1 MLLGAEAVFDV
12 GVWVGCVKGLS
23 GGPREEAQEGVK
35 EGWVGFSGLEG
46 CGEGSCLVGV
56 CGLEFVVVA

>member
-1 MLLGAEAVFDV
+1 MTFDVVLDAEAGFDV
-12 GVWVGCVKGLS
+12 GVWVGRVKGFI

-46 CGEGSCLVGV
+46 CGERGDVVGV
-56 CGLEFVVVA
+56 SGL